1 MILPYYA
8 RERFGKHVEV
18 SLPNLDAR
26 KAIFKIHL
34 KNRPIGDDVDI
45 DSLAATLEGKSGA
58 DIQSLCDEA
67 TTVAIREYIAE
78 FGFYDPKPEQLESL
92 KIYRRHFDKALETV
106 LKTSTRTEKSYQK
119 LEGAMSH
126 DLYS

>member
-1 MILPYYA
+1 MLIFNLYVMKQQRWLFGNIL
-8 RERFGKHVEV
+8 
-18 SLPNLDAR
+18 LNLA
-26 KAIFKIHL
+26 F
-34 KNRPIGDDVDI
+34 
-45 DSLAATLEGKSGA
+45 T
-58 DIQSLCDEA
+58 
-67 TTVAIREYIAE
+67 IR
-78 FGFYDPKPEQLESL
+78 KPEQLESL